1 MSVGMMALLAAA
13 AAFFVLSPLRR
24 PLPPPVLEERR
35 DGLLRAREAANQAL
49 RDAEFDHATGKLS
62 DADYTD
68 LRARHE
74 ARTMAIVRRL
84 TAMDRPDAT
93 FDAESVSHDDASVG
107 GKPA

>member
-1 MSVGMMALLAAA
+1 MSVGVMALLAAA

-35 DGLLRAREAANQAL
+35 DGLLRTREAANQAL

-62 DADYTD
+62 DADYVD
-68 LRARHE
+68 IRVRHE
-74 ARTMAIVRRL
+74 ARAMAIVRRL

-93 FDAESVSHDDASVG
+93 FDAESASHDDASVG